1 MESKIGKE
9 IYVNYGAMHSQHYG
23 MVVGY
28 KTTTIREESVK
39 EYKVWWF
46 ERGEDSGETSWV
58 PECTIRTEGETTA
71 NGSSMGFYWQT
82 RPMLSEEF
90 AKEFVKSS

>member
-1 MESKIGKE
+1 MESMIGKE
-9 IYVNYGAMHSQHYG
+9 IYVNYGAMHSEHYG
-23 MVVGY
+23 LVVGY
-28 KTTTIREESVK
+28 KTTTVREESVK

-46 ERGEDSGETSWV
+46 ERGEDSGVTSWV

-71 NGSSMGFYWQT
+71 NGSPMGFYWKT
-82 RPMLSEEF
+82 LPMLSEEF

>member
-1 MESKIGKE
+1 MESMIGKE
-9 IYVNYGAMHSQHYG
+9 IYANYGAMHSEHYG
-23 MVVGY
+23 LVVGY

-58 PECTIRTEGETTA
+58 PECTIRTEGETSA
-71 NGSSMGFYWQT
+71 NGCLLYTSPSPRDRSLSRMPSS
-82 RPMLSEEF
+82 
-90 AKEFVKSS
+90 A

>member
-1 MESKIGKE
+1 MESMIGKE
-9 IYVNYGAMHSQHYG
+9 IYVNYGAMHSEHYG
-23 MVVGY
+23 LVGGY
-28 KTTTIREESVK
+28 KTTTVREESVK

-46 ERGEDSGETSWV
+46 ERGESSGETSWV

-71 NGSSMGFYWQT
+71 NGSPMGFYWQT